1 MIQSGG
7 IIRGTPIFEN
17 ISSSVTD
24 QTEQQS
30 VSKEQI
36 QLEILDKQIGKFNK
50 EYITGKSLKI
60 ILTNKETKYIVK
72 VIKSLEN
79 RRILLKRIQ

>member
-7 IIRGTPIFEN
+7 IIRGIPIFEN
-17 ISSSVTD
+17 ISD

-60 ILTNKETKYIVK
+60 TLTNKETKYIVK
-72 VIKSLEN
+72 VIRKQKN
-79 RRILLKRIQ
+79 FIKKNPVKTTQI

>member
-7 IIRGTPIFEN
+7 IIRGIPIFEN
-17 ISSSVTD
+17 ISD

-60 ILTNKETKYIVK
+60 TLTNKETKYIVK